1 MKSASKKSTADLATT
16 IWEAYKDHLLTEGQ
30 RPTSVFK
37 FSKSLGITETGF
49 YAHFSSFAAIEKA
62 IWKKLFDQT
71 LAQVQAEEV
80 YAGYSVR
87 EKLLAF
93 YFTWIEVLK
102 SQRSYVLLVWG
113 HAHRLDWMPQD
124 MQSLKDPFFA
134 YVQELVAEGYE
145 KGELV
150 NRPVLSER
158 YADALWLQFGHITRF
173 WVKDDSPGFE
183 NTDALIE
190 KSVHLGVDLM
200 GTSTLDTALD
210 LAKFLWKSR

>member
-1 MKSASKKSTADLATT
+1 MKTASKKATADLATT
-16 IWEAYKDHLLTEGQ
+16 ISEAYKEHLLTEGQ

-37 FSKSLGITETGF
+37 FSKSLGITETEF
-49 YAHFSSFAAIEKA
+49 YAHYSAFAAIEKA
-62 IWKKLFDQT
+62 IWKKLLDQAIT
-71 LAQVQAEEV
+71 QVKAEEV
-80 YAGYSVR
+80 YSAYSVR

-93 YFTWIEVLK
+93 YFTWIELLK
-102 SQRSYVLLVWG
+102 SQRSYVLLVWDQLQ
-113 HAHRLDWMPQD
+113 RLEWLPGD
-124 MQSLKDPFFA
+124 MQSLKDPFFD

-145 KGELV
+145 KGELK

-173 WVKDDSPGFE
+173 WVKDESPAFE

-190 KSVHLGVDLM
+190 KSVNLGVDLM

-210 LAKFLWKSR
+210 LARFLWKSR